1 MTDHSININ
10 VGQDKILDL
19 DADEQGQFIAFTN
32 SKTVITNG
40 TSLTIDKE
48 IRFPIIRRLDL
59 ETFLIADS
67 RTDKL
72 PNGHIYDFNGQ
83 LIKSFL
89 IGDGIQDIIIHNK
102 RIVATY
108 FDEGVY
114 GEDGPNN
121 DGLAVF
127 DLFGQQ
133 IFGINSSVEELGIDD
148 CYCICKKNKK
158 AVLFYAYSDF
168 KVSEL
173 NLDRFEIA
181 SFDTPNDFSGAS
193 AISSTKDNIIF
204 YSSYHDKTSFFNW
217 DKDKNEVTKFGSYSP
232 LLKGIG
238 NGKFLA
244 FGDSGFTIIDTVD

>member
-1 MTDHSININ
+1 MTDRSININ

-19 DADEQGQFIAFTN
+19 DTDEQGQFIAFTN

-59 ETFLIADS
+59 ETFLIADC

-114 GEDGPNN
+114 GED
-121 DGLAVF
+121 
-127 DLFGQQ
+127 
-133 IFGINSSVEELGIDD
+133 
-148 CYCICKKNKK
+148 
-158 AVLFYAYSDF
+158 
-168 KVSEL
+168 
-173 NLDRFEIA
+173 
-181 SFDTPNDFSGAS
+181 
-193 AISSTKDNIIF
+193 
-204 YSSYHDKTSFFNW
+204 
-217 DKDKNEVTKFGSYSP
+217 
-232 LLKGIG
+232 
-238 NGKFLA
+238 
-244 FGDSGFTIIDTVD
+244 

>member
-1 MTDHSININ
+1 MTDRSININ

-114 GEDGPNN
+114 GEDGSLIRTLWSGVKYSTGTYKETWDGKDDMAKTVAEKKLEIKVLSNN
-121 DGLAVF
+121 V
-127 DLFGQQ
+127 QY
-133 IFGINSSVEELGIDD
+133 EWE
-148 CYCICKKNKK
+148 
-158 AVLFYAYSDF
+158 
-168 KVSEL
+168 
-173 NLDRFEIA
+173 
-181 SFDTPNDFSGAS
+181 GAS
-193 AISSTKDNIIF
+193 
-204 YSSYHDKTSFFNW
+204 
-217 DKDKNEVTKFGSYSP
+217 
-232 LLKGIG
+232 IG
-238 NGKFLA
+238 NTSIALTVFPSA
-244 FGDSGFTIIDTVD
+244 FCFM